1 METLQK
7 SITVL
12 LLVYLR
18 FSGQL
23 ISSEAIAEASIRIC
37 HGPFAVSPSRFLAG
51 PILKLLLGGAD
62 SHSCYFSAMNCS
74 TASWRPPPGKANIT
88 QKAETKSTYKFCL

>member
-37 HGPFAVSPSRFLAG
+37 HGPFAVSPSRFLA
-51 PILKLLLGGAD
+51 
-62 SHSCYFSAMNCS
+62 
-74 TASWRPPPGKANIT
+74 
-88 QKAETKSTYKFCL
+88 